1 MANILMLSSALTNAA
16 IGIFASRGTGVANLL
31 THDPKEV
38 WQDSAVGSIATI
50 TIDLGAPKSI
60 NTIALPAIYGAVAN
74 SSSWSI
80 TGGIADNTSIVIMAG
95 GYLRAI
101 DAAGQN
107 PNVSHALWT
116 GAAVTVR
123 YVTVTVWQPGGNP
136 ALKIGRILVGD
147 AFQPT
152 WNKEWGAGRGVI
164 DTGASTRLL
173 SGGMA
178 IVEGARLGTYQWTL
192 GDLTDAEVEKLY
204 ALQMEVGETL
214 PVLVVED
221 PAATIGQRNR
231 IHYGRLVSLRK
242 FERRSPGRTR
252 WELSMEDWI

>member
-1 MANILMLSSALTNAA
+1 MANILMLSSAVTNAA
-16 IGIFASRGTGVANLL
+16 VAIYVSRGMGAANLL

-50 TIDLGAPKSI
+50 TIDLGAPKAI
-60 NTIALPAIYGAVAN
+60 NTIALAAIYGAIAN

-80 TGGIADNTSIVIMAG
+80 TGGIADSASIVIKAD
-95 GYLRAI
+95 GYLPAV

-123 YVTVTVWQPGGNP
+123 YVSVNVWQPSGNP

-152 WNKEWGAGRGVI
+152 WNQEWGGGRGVI

-178 IVEGARLGTYQWTL
+178 IVEGARLGTYAWTL
-192 GDLTDAEVEKLY
+192 GDLTDAEVETLY
-204 ALQMEVGETL
+204 ALQLEVGETL

-221 PAATIGQRNR
+221 PDATTGQRNR

-252 WELSMEDWI
+252 WELAMEDWI